1 MIARV
6 SIAGSSKLYDL
17 FDASEA
23 EDFIYDLIMS
33 FTPDSRGSAPDRLS
47 VFMEELDISDSYYEE
62 SSYSP
67 Y

>member
-6 SIAGSSKLYDL
+6 SIAGSSKIYDL
-17 FDASEA
+17 FDSSQA

-33 FTPDSRGSAPDRLS
+33 FIPDSRGSAPDRLS
-47 VFMEELDISDSYYEE
+47 IFMEELDISDSYYENT
-62 SSYSP
+62 SYSP